1 MRPLIAVLGAPVAWL
16 AHLLISYAAVG
27 LACAAGW
34 PRAHGWFVAVTVA
47 ALAAALASG
56 LLALRRWQAATHAG
70 WERELG
76 LVGIL
81 GAVLFGVAI
90 IMQAVVPAFAPLCPV

>member
-1 MRPLIAVLGAPVAWL
+1 MNPLIAVLGAPMAWL
-16 AHLLISYAAVG
+16 AHLLISYAVVG

-34 PRAHGWFVAVTVA
+34 PRADGWFVAVTAA
-47 ALAAALASG
+47 ALATALASG
-56 LLALRRWQAATHAG
+56 LLALRRWQAATQPG

-90 IMQAVVPAFAPLCPV
+90 VMQAVVPAFAPLCPV